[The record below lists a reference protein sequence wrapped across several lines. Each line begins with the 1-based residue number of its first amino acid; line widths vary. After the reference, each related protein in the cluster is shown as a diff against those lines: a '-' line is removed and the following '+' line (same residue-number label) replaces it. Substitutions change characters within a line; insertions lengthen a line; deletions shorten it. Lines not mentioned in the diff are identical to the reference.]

1 MINRTLVGFIR
12 KELTQSLR
20 DPRMK
25 FMLFFMPCVQM
36 TLFGVAV
43 SNDVKNIRLAAI
55 YDSKDYIMQHIY
67 DRALSSKWFIP
78 TEVDNL
84 SDPVELIKAGK
95 ADAVI
100 IAPPGGVTKGIGRQ
114 VAPIQILADSVN
126 VIQGQSVENYLK
138 AITAQVVKDDLNIT
152 LPESP
157 IRLDL
162 RVLYNPSL
170 ETAIFMV
177 PGVMCTL
184 LVMTTM
190 MLAMVAVVREKE
202 MGTFE
207 TLISAPVSRSEV
219 IYGKTIPYV
228 ILGMSNVPFT
238 LGVAVFAF
246 NVPMRGHLVVLFL
259 AAFAFVCTCVAMGTL
274 ISTFCKNQQQ
284 AALASFL
291 FMFPAMMFSGLMFPL
306 ENMPTAIKWIAYFD
320 PLAHYMGLLR
330 NIMLKGG
337 GFNYVVTHIAV
348 LAAMAATCTMIS
360 FRRFRT
366 TLQ

>member
-1 MINRTLVGFIR
+1 MMRTLLGFIR

-25 FMLFFMPCVQM
+25 FLLFVAPCVQM
-36 TLFGVAV
+36 TLFGVAI
-43 SNDVKNIRLAAI
+43 SNDVKNIRLAAVFDQKDSLMRDI
-55 YDSKDYIMQHIY
+55 YE
-67 DRALSSKWFIP
+67 RAISGGWFIP
-78 TEVDNL
+78 ANVRKDT
-84 SDPVELIKAGK
+84 DPFKMIQSGD
-95 ADAVI
+95 ADAVLVP
-100 IAPPGGVTKGIGRQ
+100 PPGGLSRNIGRET
-114 VAPIQILADSVN
+114 APIQLLTNATN
-126 VIQGQSVENYLK
+126 VLQAQAVESYIRSIVQDELK
-138 AITAQVVKDDLNIT
+138 EDLKIE
-152 LPESP
+152 PPASP
-157 IRLDL
+157 IKFDL

-184 LVMTTM
+184 MVMTTM
-190 MLAMVAVVREKE
+190 MLSMAAIVREKE

-228 ILGMSNVPFT
+228 VLGMSNFPLT
-238 LGVAVFAF
+238 LGVAVFVFGVPLRGNLLVLTLSAF
-246 NVPMRGHLVVLFL
+246 V
-259 AAFAFVCTCVAMGTL
+259 FVCTCVSLGTL

-284 AALASFL
+284 SALASFL

-306 ENMPTAIKWIAYFD
+306 ENMPTAIKWLAYFD
-320 PLAHYMGLLR
+320 PLAHYLGLLR

-337 GFNYVVTHIAV
+337 GLEYVATHILV
-348 LAAMAATCTMIS
+348 LAGMAVFYTWIS
-360 FRRFRT
+360 FRRFHT